1 MACYAYKYE
10 GIFSTIFI
18 FGITAF
24 VYFLAIPLELYLS
37 GKTNVLVYNFIDLK
51 MSGSDRISI
60 AVLAIFSLVGF
71 GSALFLTKFFPRLS
85 SRETPPSKNIIDNV
99 VSVEKIIS
107 IMMIVLCA
115 ILAVFYHDVILRC
128 ISGYVVSYT
137 TRYNHPLFS
146 FLIMLVAFGMSVLGV
161 VNLKRRG
168 VASFL
173 KGLFLLLFVFF
184 VGAIF
189 RYKVLM
195 LPSLCG
201 LAFCFFSTK
210 IIKRRYLV
218 VLSLLI
224 IPVTLFFM
232 LSFSMLRDYIDNN
245 DVSVS
250 ELIEKRYGL
259 AFVNSDPAGPFVSIV
274 HELNDDRK
282 FEYGRSYMYMPLYV
296 LPKIIYPNR
305 PLNLAERFARRK
317 IPNWKIGQG
326 LAYSPLAEA
335 YRNFGYFG
343 SLIQYFLFGLFWFM
357 TWFAVR
363 RYFFENQNEMYT
375 AFYRVVG
382 FFIIIISFR
391 IPFSCL
397 PRVVLANILP
407 FLLVLYLARI
417 TYIFINKHK
426 SV

>member
-1 MACYAYKYE
+1 
-10 GIFSTIFI
+10 
-18 FGITAF
+18 
-24 VYFLAIPLELYLS
+24 
-37 GKTNVLVYNFIDLK
+37 
-51 MSGSDRISI
+51 
-60 AVLAIFSLVGF
+60 
-71 GSALFLTKFFPRLS
+71 
-85 SRETPPSKNIIDNV
+85 
-99 VSVEKIIS
+99 
-107 IMMIVLCA
+107 
-115 ILAVFYHDVILRC
+115 
-128 ISGYVVSYT
+128 
-137 TRYNHPLFS
+137 
-146 FLIMLVAFGMSVLGV
+146 MLVAFGMSVLGV

-184 VGAIF
+184 MGAIF

-201 LAFCFFSTK
+201 LAFCFFR
-210 IIKRRYLV
+210 IKVIKQRYLIAM
-218 VLSLLI
+218 SLLI

-232 LSFSMLRDYIDNN
+232 VSFSAYRMYIDK
-245 DVSVS
+245 DISMGEV
-250 ELIEKRYGL
+250 IEKHFNFDRFS
-259 AFVNSDPAGPFVSIV
+259 FVHSDPAGPFVSIV

-305 PLNLAERFARRK
+305 PLNLAERFARRM

-391 IPFSCL
+391 IPFSSL